1 MLLSTIC
8 TVFLLASSFIAARA
22 EGGDAYDLHF
32 DLAYDY
38 GEATA
43 SNVLP
48 ETLPGIAPI
57 HGSGEPLIIFNSRK
71 SHSPP
76 ILGQQGDKPELIR
89 PDRIRARPMRISRPR
104 SNPEF
109 QRARLHSM
117 RHSQNLL
124 LDWETI
130 DVLGPDIED
139 RITLLELAKVTGN
152 AYALNISQ
160 PNWYP
165 LDPKWNTSIP
175 FGWGI
180 EEDGFRGHVFVTA
193 DNSTVIL
200 SIKGTT
206 LSGAGPTAKKDRFN
220 DNRLFSCCCGYVN
233 WSWRMSTVCNCHSG
247 GYRCDNQCLHE
258 ALLED
263 SVFYNTGVNLYKNI
277 TYLYPT
283 ANIWIV
289 GHSLGGALASLLGA
303 TFGAPVVAFE
313 SPGERLAAE
322 RLHLPITV
330 PSPYTEVSTYHVYH
344 TADPIPSGACTGVHS
359 LCASGGYALETR
371 CHLGKTIL
379 YDTIGK
385 LGWGASLRKHT
396 IKTIVTQ
403 VLNEDWEDVSAG
415 GRAVPEAV
423 YEEDC
428 IECFKWEFG
437 DYKKPK
443 GLSAELPYSNEQE
456 VLSLVSDI
464 DGPQHDIS

>member
-206 LSGAGPTAKKDRFN
+206 LSGA
-220 DNRLFSCCCGYVN
+220 
-233 WSWRMSTVCNCHSG
+233 
-247 GYRCDNQCLHE
+247 
-258 ALLED
+258 
-263 SVFYNTGVNLYKNI
+263 
-277 TYLYPT
+277 
-283 ANIWIV
+283 
-289 GHSLGGALASLLGA
+289 